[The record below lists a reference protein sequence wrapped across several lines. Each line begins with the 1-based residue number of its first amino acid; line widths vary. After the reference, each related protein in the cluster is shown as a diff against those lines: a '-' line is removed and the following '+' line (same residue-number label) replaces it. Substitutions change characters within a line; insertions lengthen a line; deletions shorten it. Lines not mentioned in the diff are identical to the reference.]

1 VSTRLKRTFLLRGL
15 LKCSECGSMM
25 TPHYTKKK
33 TKYEFRNYFYYRC
46 SRTMHHN
53 NSICSIRQI
62 PADRIERMVVHDIGR
77 LISESPTLLRAIES
91 ANSER
96 IPNLE
101 PVKSELEIL
110 RKRLEE
116 NEREAERYTT
126 ALGKGKLSAHRL
138 ERALE
143 KLEAQKTLLEARCL
157 EIENRINEA
166 DLREFD
172 HRLIQENLRKFHATF
187 STLTDHEKP

>member
-1 VSTRLKRTFLLRGL
+1 
-15 LKCSECGSMM
+15 MM

-33 TKYEFRNYFYYRC
+33 TKYGFQNYFYYRC

-62 PADRIERMVVHDIGR
+62 AADRIEKMVVDDIGR

-96 IPNLE
+96 IPNSE
-101 PVKSELEIL
+101 PFKSELEVL

-116 NEREAERYTT
+116 IEREAERTQRL
-126 ALGKGKLSAHRL
+126 LGKASFLP
-138 ERALE
+138 
-143 KLEAQKTLLEARCL
+143 
-157 EIENRINEA
+157 I
-166 DLREFD
+166 DLKG
-172 HRLIQENLRKFHATF
+172 H
-187 STLTDHEKP
+187 